1 MFAVLL
7 GVYQLLLYRYTG
19 QRDILVGTAMAGR
32 ENVDMEEVL
41 HPTISIFLSIYIF
54 IYYYYVGFVL
64 VNIVAFVYWE
74 NPFFY
79 FLPQCSTSS

>member
-32 ENVDMEEVL
+32 ENVDMEEVP
-41 HPTISIFLSIYIF
+41 HPTISIFLSIYLF
-54 IYYYYVGFVL
+54 IIISACVG
-64 VNIVAFVYWE
+64 
-74 NPFFY
+74 
-79 FLPQCSTSS
+79 